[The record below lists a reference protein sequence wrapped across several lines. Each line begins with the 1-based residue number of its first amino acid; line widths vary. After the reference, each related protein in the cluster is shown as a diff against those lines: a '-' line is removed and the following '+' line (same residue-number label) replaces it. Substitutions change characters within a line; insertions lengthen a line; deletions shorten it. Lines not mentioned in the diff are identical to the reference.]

1 MSPNLA
7 ANRWDPYPSNRRVSA
22 PTLTARPASTN
33 SEEDPVRSGW
43 NEPGISRDRRVALCL
58 AASYLEGDKQQAL
71 LKEAQDASLR
81 SGRPNHEKEI
91 ANLRKWSENPI
102 NPNLRPIG
110 PATILKNIFS
120 LERLNNPTAEVFYTM
135 LALWKHSSPSHSDL
149 VLNYLG
155 KAAKHAMKFQG
166 KEFVEFLRRLM
177 DFPRRGLLEVSN
189 PNFLDLIDNTVASSA
204 GATVYLPPETF
215 VGIRS
220 GASRYPKSFAKKR
233 YTSDKRSV
241 TKAWKGTS
249 STNATSPS
257 LEAAT
262 DPLDGSAPH
271 YTDGPFTDPQVQLPM
286 KACCLCFNYGKDCK
300 LLDNEGRCMKVHIC
314 FHDKCRTLRHHN
326 HRFMDHSKGDRTHS
340 KIPR

>member
-1 MSPNLA
+1 M
-7 ANRWDPYPSNRRVSA
+7 
-22 PTLTARPASTN
+22 
-33 SEEDPVRSGW
+33 
-43 NEPGISRDRRVALCL
+43 

-71 LKEAQDASLR
+71 LKEAQEASLR

-91 ANLRKWSENPI
+91 TNLRKWSENPI

-215 VGIRS
+215 VGIRWV
-220 GASRYPKSFAKKR
+220 ASRLPKSGIRATNDQQPKLGRKHRRPIPPGRRSKR
-233 YTSDKRSV
+233 HLIHSMARRLTIPMD
-241 TKAWKGTS
+241 
-249 STNATSPS
+249 PS
-257 LEAAT
+257 RI
-262 DPLDGSAPH
+262 H
-271 YTDGPFTDPQVQLPM
+271 
-286 KACCLCFNYGKDCK
+286 
-300 LLDNEGRCMKVHIC
+300 RCN
-314 FHDKCRTLRHHN
+314 CR
-326 HRFMDHSKGDRTHS
+326 
-340 KIPR
+340 